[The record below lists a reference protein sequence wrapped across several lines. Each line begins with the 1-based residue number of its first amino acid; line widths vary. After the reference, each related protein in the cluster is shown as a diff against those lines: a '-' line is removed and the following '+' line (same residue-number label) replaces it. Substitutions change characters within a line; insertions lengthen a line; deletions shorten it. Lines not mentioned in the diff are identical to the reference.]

1 MMEINDFSL
10 GCEIRK
16 HLVTE
21 ANEKVKRLNSGRIH
35 FLPGNF
41 ATFVGELAHSLRNHN
56 FKIDSISIQH
66 P

>member
-1 MMEINDFSL
+1 M

-21 ANEKVKRLNSGRIH
+21 ANEKVKRLNSRRIH

-41 ATFVGELAHSLRNHN
+41 ATFVGELAHSAKKSQL
-56 FKIDSISIQH
+56 
-66 P
+66 